1 MPSGTV
7 VVTGASSGI
16 GEATALELRSLGF
29 SVVAGVRSREDGERL
44 GAQGLT
50 PLRLEITDAASIA
63 AAAAEVESLVGA
75 DGLAGLVNNAGIA
88 VAAPIEFVPLD
99 ELRRALEVNLVGQV
113 AVTQAFLPLLRI
125 AEGRVINI
133 SSIAGRVALPLMG
146 PYAASKFALEGV
158 SDSLR
163 RELHGQGIEVVAIEP
178 GGIKTP
184 IWEKGVA
191 DAERMTDALPP
202 EAQLHY
208 GRLVGRCASR
218 RAESPRS
225 AGCRPARWPP
235 SWPPRSRPP
244 GPARATWWAA
254 TRGSGRRWRS
264 GCRIEWSTGWW
275 FGRCGRSSAVR
286 APGVQPVAHEPDR
299 DERGQ
304 RGGCQERR

>member
-44 GAQGLT
+44 GGQGLT

-208 GRLVGRCASR
+208 GRLVEAMRGQTRRIAEERGLPANDVASVVATALTAARPRTRYVVGRDAR
-218 RAESPRS
+218 LRAAVAKRLPDRVVD
-225 AGCRPARWPP
+225 WL
-235 SWPPRSRPP
+235 
-244 GPARATWWAA
+244 
-254 TRGSGRRWRS
+254 
-264 GCRIEWSTGWW
+264 I
-275 FGRCGRSSAVR
+275 VR
-286 APGVQPVAHEPDR
+286 ALRP
-299 DERGQ
+299 
-304 RGGCQERR
+304 

>member
-7 VVTGASSGI
+7 VVTGASTGI

-29 SVVAGVRSREDGERL
+29 SVIAGVRSDEDAGRL
-44 GAQGLT
+44 RAQGLT
-50 PLRLEITDAASIA
+50 PLRLDVTDAESIA
-63 AAAAEVESLVGA
+63 AAADEVGSLVGA

-88 VAAPIEFVPLD
+88 VAAPIEFVPID

-125 AEGRVINI
+125 AEGRVVSM

-163 RELHGQGIEVVAIEP
+163 RELHGQGIDVVVIEP

-191 DAERMTDALPP
+191 DAERMTEALPP
-202 EAQLHY
+202 EAQVLY
-208 GRLVGRCASR
+208 GGLVEAMREQTRRIAEERGLPAGEVASVVAIALTAARPRTRYVVGRDAR
-218 RAESPRS
+218 LRAAVAKRLPDRVID
-225 AGCRPARWPP
+225 WLV
-235 SWPPRSRPP
+235 
-244 GPARATWWAA
+244 
-254 TRGSGRRWRS
+254 
-264 GCRIEWSTGWW
+264 
-275 FGRCGRSSAVR
+275 VR
-286 APGVQPVAHEPDR
+286 ALRP
-299 DERGQ
+299 
-304 RGGCQERR
+304 

>member
-16 GEATALELRSLGF
+16 GEATALELHSLGF
-29 SVVAGVRSREDGERL
+29 SVVAGVRSHEDGERL

-50 PLRLEITDAASIA
+50 PLPLEITDPGSIA
-63 AAAAEVESLVGA
+63 AAAAQVESLVGA
-75 DGLAGLVNNAGIA
+75 EGLAGLVNNAGIA

-125 AEGRVINI
+125 AEGRVVNI

-163 RELHGQGIEVVAIEP
+163 RELHGQGIDVVVIEP

-191 DAERMTDALPP
+191 DAARMTEALPP
-202 EAQLHY
+202 EAQLLY
-208 GRLVGRCASR
+208 GGLVEAMREQTRRIAEERGLPAGEVASVVATALTAARPRTRYVVGRDAR
-218 RAESPRS
+218 IRAAVAKRLPDRVVD
-225 AGCRPARWPP
+225 WLV
-235 SWPPRSRPP
+235 
-244 GPARATWWAA
+244 
-254 TRGSGRRWRS
+254 
-264 GCRIEWSTGWW
+264 
-275 FGRCGRSSAVR
+275 VR
-286 APGVQPVAHEPDR
+286 ALRP
-299 DERGQ
+299 
-304 RGGCQERR
+304 